1 MPVRNSL
8 TGALPQ
14 LLTAERA
21 LHAAANA
28 LGIDYRI
35 ADFGGVRTYADTVLI
50 MGYRAADYAAAVAAN
65 PSIASVAINEWRPI
79 ADFGTSRHN
88 YGGAFDILI
97 TKTPQGMTTSA
108 ALAKLKSLAPSV
120 GLRSNVPN
128 DPPHFELP
136 ISFDELRRLW
146 GKSPGV
152 IDSTTAT
159 VSAAVVLGLF
169 LLLAGMR
176 RRRGR

>member
-14 LLTAERA
+14 LLDAERA
-21 LHAAANA
+21 LHAKANA

-50 MGYRAADYAAAVAAN
+50 MGYRTADYAAAVAAN
-65 PSIASVAINEWRPI
+65 PAVAGIAIDDWRPI
-79 ADFGTSRHN
+79 AEFGTSRHN
-88 YGGAFDILI
+88 YGGAFDVLI
-97 TKTPQGMTTSA
+97 TRTPQGMSSSA
-108 ALAKLKSLAPSV
+108 ALTKLKSLAPSV

-136 ISFDELRRLW
+136 ISFDELKRLW
-146 GKSPGV
+146 GKPPGV

-159 VSAAVVLGLF
+159 VSVAVLLGVLVLF
-169 LLLAGMR
+169 ASVR
-176 RRRGR
+176 RRRG